1 MHRSQN
7 KLRELAPGLA
17 QLQELRS
24 LSVSCNPLGVPNAA
38 PVARGIGGVGGT
50 HYGADA
56 AADAG
61 PGGGLPEEAAALPQL
76 ASLACADCGLERL
89 PEALGDGRG
98 QPALAQL
105 LAGGNRLA
113 RLPAGLAGAA
123 ALVRLELQ
131 VRPNEVFRF
140 HG

>member
-76 ASLACADCGLERL
+76 ASLACAACGLERQ